1 MKKKLKMNQPNF
13 LILSMENP
21 PKKNLQVKKK
31 KRSLELELCP
41 SEMIT
46 LKKEPTWI
54 TLNYVKSNKDSLT
67 SSLITKLFPMTN
79 PTWKLT
85 LSPYFQLKEF
95 LPSSI
100 NKLSVF
106 SKIPMLIVWSKLL
119 MLLKSDLIWDPK
131 D

>member
-46 LKKEPTWI
+46 LKKEPIWI

-79 PTWKLT
+79 PT
-85 LSPYFQLKEF
+85 
-95 LPSSI
+95 
-100 NKLSVF
+100 
-106 SKIPMLIVWSKLL
+106 
-119 MLLKSDLIWDPK
+119 
-131 D
+131 